1 MTVASGRG
9 KKGTMSLPV
18 EDVIAIQALVAR
30 YNFAV
35 DEGDP
40 EGFAG
45 CFTQDGEFSW
55 AQNEFHG
62 RDELVAFAKT
72 LGGSGQMRHVV
83 TSMLADGDRERATVR
98 SYCHV
103 TSVGGDGKPFIS
115 VQGVY
120 EDELAHGDG
129 GWRFTR
135 RRFVSDR

>member
-1 MTVASGRG
+1 MV
-9 KKGTMSLPV
+9 LPTD
-18 EDVIAIQALVAR
+18 DVIAIQSLVAR

-45 CFTQDGEFSW
+45 CFTHGGEFSW
-55 AQNEFHG
+55 AENEYHG

-83 TSMLADGDRERATVR
+83 TSALTDGDRERATMR

-103 TSVGGDGKPFIS
+103 TSIGDDGKPFIT

-120 EDELAHGDG
+120 EDELTRTGG
-129 GWRFTR
+129 GWLFTKRRFT
-135 RRFVSDR
+135 SDK

>member
-1 MTVASGRG
+1 
-9 KKGTMSLPV
+9 MSLPV
-18 EDVIAIQALVAR
+18 DDVIAIQALVAR

-35 DEGDP
+35 DQRDP

-45 CFTQDGEFSW
+45 CFTKDGEFSW
-55 AQNEFHG
+55 AENEFHG

-83 TSMLADGDRERATVR
+83 TSMLTDGDRDRATVR

-103 TSVGGDGKPFIS
+103 TSVGADGKPFIT

-120 EDELAHGDG
+120 EDELTHTGE
-129 GWRFTR
+129 GWLFTR
-135 RRFVSDR
+135 RRFTSDK